1 MKSKV
6 DKLDV
11 GKLLPAPVDLSKLS
25 DVVKNNAFND
35 EALEMMLRWTLLKI
49 KYLTLLT

>member
-11 GKLLPAPVDLSKLS
+11 DKLLPAPAGLSKLIDAIKS
-25 DVVKNNAFND
+25 DVVKKTEYD
-35 EALEMMLRWTLLKI
+35 ALVK
-49 KYLTLLT
+49 